1 MDLLLGDMVYFYAL
15 GRCLLVLVSQ
25 KRTTDLLEKISSNY
39 SERMPMVMELYV
51 SDSRHFNEFIKPK
64 KCSLQN
70 GIGFQHGFHAVWPVV
85 AKTQEINT

>member
-1 MDLLLGDMVYFYAL
+1 
-15 GRCLLVLVSQ
+15 
-25 KRTTDLLEKISSNY
+25 
-39 SERMPMVMELYV
+39 MPMVMELYV